1 MEAAASLR
9 EELENTA
16 SLEWKLQLLLE
27 NEIENTASLEWKLQ
41 LLLEKS

>member
-1 MEAAASLR
+1 MEAAASLREELEKHCFTWMEAAASLR

-27 NEIENTASLEWKLQ
+27 TS
-41 LLLEKS
+41 